1 MRIAEK
7 ILGAVLLGGVLVAV
21 CVPAHAKRARCFSS
35 DDGYYSCNFRSL
47 DTDGSFE
54 TSAEGY
60 PTYTL
65 QVDRPGFAYG
75 FLDLGAGNVS
85 LPGEYVRQSDDPAC
99 WANPDTSTKIC
110 AW

>member
-7 ILGAVLLGGVLVAV
+7 MLGAVLVGGVLVAMSF
-21 CVPAHAKRARCFSS
+21 PAHAKPARCFST
-35 DDGYYSCNFRSL
+35 DDGHYACDFRSL
-47 DTDGSFE
+47 GSDGSFE
-54 TSAEGY
+54 TSADGY

-65 QVDRPGFAYG
+65 QVDSPGRAYG
-75 FLDLGAGNVS
+75 FLDLGDGNVS